1 MFRRQEGLDSILG
14 DGGGKSQES
23 GELLGSGQSLKGHI
37 HSYESM
43 GAVDGPGLRFVVF
56 LQGCP
61 LRCQYC
67 HNPDARDPGA
77 GRLLSVQD
85 VMLEIE
91 HHRSFLKTGGV
102 TLSGGEPLLQHR
114 FAAAL
119 LEACQARGLHTA
131 LDTSGFCT
139 LEHASKALDHSDLV
153 LLDIKCFDP
162 ARYAELTH
170 VDLATTLRFADE
182 LKRRNKAFW
191 LRYVLVPGL
200 TDDLP
205 SIEALSAYLADF
217 PNLQRIDVLPF
228 HKMGEHK
235 WAAMGFPYQL
245 KSTLPPEESLLHEVM
260 DIFKKS
266 GRPVFS

>member
-1 MFRRQEGLDSILG
+1 MFRQDGLNGIP
-14 DGGGKSQES
+14 GGCGHTEAKFIPLKVE
-23 GELLGSGQSLKGHI
+23 ESLKGHV

-67 HNPDARDPGA
+67 HNPDCRDPSK
-77 GRLLSVQD
+77 GRILSVHE
-85 VMLEIE
+85 VMSEIL
-91 HHRSFLKTGGV
+91 HHLSFLQTGGV

-119 LEACQARGLHTA
+119 LQACQAQGLHTA

-139 LEHASKALDHSDLV
+139 LDHAADALDHSDLV
-153 LLDIKCFDP
+153 LLDIKSFDP
-162 ARYAELTH
+162 ARYWELTH
-170 VDLATTLRFADE
+170 VDLGTTLRFAEE
-182 LKRRNKAFW
+182 LKRRHKPFW

-200 TDDLP
+200 TDDLQ
-205 SIEALSAYLADF
+205 SIRELSQYLADF
-217 PNLQRIDVLPF
+217 PSLERIDVLPF
-228 HKMGEHK
+228 HKMGESK
-235 WAAMGFPYQL
+235 WEALGYPYQL
-245 KSTLPPEESLLHEVM
+245 KSTQPPDESLVREVM
-260 DIFKKS
+260 DIFKTA

>member
-1 MFRRQEGLDSILG
+1 MMFRQDSFERLAEPKLAKLQDEEG
-14 DGGGKSQES
+14 
-23 GELLGSGQSLKGHI
+23 LKGHI

-67 HNPDARDPGA
+67 HNPDCRDPTG
-77 GRLLSVQD
+77 GRVLTVGE
-85 VMLEIE
+85 VMAEID
-91 HHRSFLKTGGV
+91 HHRSFLQTGGV

-119 LEACQARGLHTA
+119 MQACQARGLHTA

-139 LEHASKALDHSDLV
+139 LEHAADVLDHTDLV
-153 LLDIKCFDP
+153 LLDIKSFDP
-162 ARYAELTH
+162 VRYQNLTH
-170 VDLATTLRFADE
+170 VDLATTLRFAEE
-182 LKRRNKAFW
+182 LKRRKKPFW

-200 TDDLP
+200 TDDLR
-205 SIEALSAYLADF
+205 SIEKLSLYLADF
-217 PNLQRIDVLPF
+217 PNLERIDVLPF
-228 HKMGEHK
+228 HKMGEQK
-235 WAAMGFPYQL
+235 WEALGYPYQL
-245 KSTLPPEESLLHEVM
+245 KSTSPPDASLVLEVM
-260 DIFKKS
+260 DIFKKA